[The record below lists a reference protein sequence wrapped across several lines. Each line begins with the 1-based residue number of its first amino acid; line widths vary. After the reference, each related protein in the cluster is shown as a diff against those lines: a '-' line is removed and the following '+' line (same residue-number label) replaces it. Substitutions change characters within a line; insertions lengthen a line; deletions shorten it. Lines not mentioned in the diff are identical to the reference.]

1 MALQLASIGLASS
14 GLASTGLA
22 SPGVIWEH
30 TQHTVDVVIS
40 EEHKLVYVDNVK
52 AGSTTIRVALQ
63 QVLNASW
70 NHHSCCSAQISED
83 EQTERGCQV
92 NHFPTEQFN
101 GGSRTTTRCLNATHD
116 DYFIFSFV
124 RHPVSKFESGVRQAW
139 SQNSG
144 LSSLTAD
151 ALLEKQLGQFE
162 DGVSTDWI
170 NEHFQPNT
178 YRLTG
183 FTHQQEEPVRLDY
196 VGRLEVFDADLG
208 HAADLYD
215 NTTALSTPCAA
226 AHAASAS
233 NSGTAPKCG
242 LRLLYEHLQGASEK
256 ANSRAE
262 VDASVLSEHGIARL
276 CASDV
281 YVGSATPSSA
291 PLASAL
297 GKYVCAEPQASRAA
311 TVSMRVGGDPHP
323 GGPGA
328 STAGPKAREPRAAS
342 DHVGTLLPSD
352 SWWFAPVSTP
362 GSTA

>member
-63 QVLNASW
+63 QVLHASW
-70 NHHSCCSAQISED
+70 NRHSCCSAQISED

-92 NHFPTEQFN
+92 NHFLRGQFN

-116 DYFIFSFV
+116 DYFVFSFV

-139 SQNSG
+139 FQNP
-144 LSSLTAD
+144 SLINQTAD
-151 ALLEKQLGQFE
+151 ELLAKQLE
-162 DGVSTDWI
+162 VGVSTYWI

-183 FTHQQEEPVRLDY
+183 FTHQQAEPIHLDY
-196 VGRLEVFDADLG
+196 VGRLEDFDADLG

-215 NTTALSTPCAA
+215 STTALSTPCAA
-226 AHAASAS
+226 AHAADAS

-242 LRLLYEHLQGASEK
+242 LRLLYESLQGASEQ
-256 ANSRAE
+256 ANSRPE
-262 VDASVLSEHGIARL
+262 VDASVLSEHGVTTL

-281 YVGSATPSSA
+281 YVGLATPSSA
-291 PLASAL
+291 PLAAAL
-297 GKYVCAEPQASRAA
+297 GKYVCAEPQPSRAA
-311 TVSMRVGGDPHP
+311 TMGMRMRVI
-323 GGPGA
+323 
-328 STAGPKAREPRAAS
+328 
-342 DHVGTLLPSD
+342 
-352 SWWFAPVSTP
+352 
-362 GSTA
+362 